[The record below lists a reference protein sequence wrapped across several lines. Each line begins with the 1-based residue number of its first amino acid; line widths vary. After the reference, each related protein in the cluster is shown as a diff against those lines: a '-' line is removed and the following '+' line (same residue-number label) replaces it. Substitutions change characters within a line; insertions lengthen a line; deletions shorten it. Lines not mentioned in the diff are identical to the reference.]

1 MKRVKF
7 RELFLLFAVVSF
19 VVSDRD
25 IYSTILLILSS
36 VYLLMDVVPKL
47 WKEWK
52 RSWVDDKRIQTEKR
66 ISGTI

>member
-19 VVSDRD
+19 VASDRD

-52 RSWVDDKRIQTEKR
+52 KCR
-66 ISGTI
+66 